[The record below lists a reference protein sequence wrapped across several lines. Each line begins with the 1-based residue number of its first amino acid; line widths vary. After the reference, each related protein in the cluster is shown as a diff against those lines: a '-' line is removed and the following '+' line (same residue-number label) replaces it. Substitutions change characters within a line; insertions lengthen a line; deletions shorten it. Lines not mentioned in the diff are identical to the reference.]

1 MVKNL
6 WVEVEE
12 LAIKY
17 VNEEDEIKRQVI
29 LGQAI
34 EVADAYVQTCVNNAV
49 NKAKNYGLD
58 IPREDF
64 LSHFMEALWK
74 AIDGYDVNSKSK
86 FKSIILRRFHLA
98 EATTWRQYRTKGNDG
113 DKDGYTYDSARWDSL
128 DRTVSGSSN
137 EEEKSLGEVIV
148 GEEQSAEYVAIE
160 NFEIDRILKD
170 FEKVNERYAKVIRF
184 MYLGYEGD
192 DLAIVTG
199 EADKYNAKVRKLVQR
214 AKQSFRKYMDE
225 LAFN

>member
-12 LAIKY
+12 LAVQY
-17 VNEEDEIKRQVI
+17 VNEEDEIKRQAI
-29 LGQAI
+29 LGEAL
-34 EVADAYVQTCVNNAV
+34 EVAEGYVQTCVNNAV
-49 NKAKNYGLD
+49 NKARNYGLE

-74 AIDGYDVNSKSK
+74 AIEGYDVNSHSK

-98 EATTWRQYRTKGNDG
+98 EATTWRLYRTKGNNG
-113 DKDGYTYDSARWDSL
+113 DKDGYTYDSVRWDSL
-128 DRTVSGSSN
+128 DRTVSGSNN

-148 GEEQSAEYVAIE
+148 GEAQSAEDVAID
-160 NFEIDRILKD
+160 NFEIEEILSG
-170 FEKVNERYAKVIRF
+170 FEKENERYAKVIRF

-214 AKQSFRKYMDE
+214 AKQSFKKYMDE